1 MKLSAYITWLS
12 FFTLFLFSGCGKKEE
27 ESSIIKEYQISRN
40 DIIDKSQT
48 QFDDN
53 VSYDEDG
60 SLVINSASPQVI
72 HLYET
77 GNIDIEN
84 AQLVY
89 MAKVRTEGV
98 SGNVFLEM
106 WCDFGDKGEFF
117 SRGLQSVITGTSD
130 WKTLE
135 TVFFLKK
142 GENPDNVKLNVAIDG
157 KGIVWIDDLEL
168 IKRPFNYTE

>member
-1 MKLSAYITWLS
+1 MKLLAYVAWLS

-27 ESSIIKEYQISRN
+27 ESSIIKDYQISRN
-40 DIIDKSQT
+40 DVIDNSKT
-48 QFDDN
+48 RFDDD

-60 SLVINSASPQVI
+60 SLVIDAAGPEVI

-77 GNIDIEN
+77 GNIDVEN

-89 MAKVRTEGV
+89 KAKVKTEGV

-106 WCDFGDKGEFF
+106 WCDLPGKDEFF
-117 SRGLQSVITGTSD
+117 SRGLQSVITGTEG

-142 GENPDNVKLNVAIDG
+142 GENPDNVRLNVAIDG
-157 KGIVWIDDLEL
+157 KGIVWVDDLEL